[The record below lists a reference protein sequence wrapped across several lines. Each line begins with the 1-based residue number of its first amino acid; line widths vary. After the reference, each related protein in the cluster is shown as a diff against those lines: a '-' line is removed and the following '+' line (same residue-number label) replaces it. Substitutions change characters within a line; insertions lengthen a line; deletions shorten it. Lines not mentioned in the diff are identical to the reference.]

1 MTSNRP
7 FCRALSLLCVCLVL
21 LPALLSTPAAA
32 ASKKRIQSYHYPTNT
47 LIGEKLPYNQLSDEK
62 GNPAQIEIKDG
73 QYTLITYWAS
83 WCPDCQQEFEH
94 LPQMLPVLK
103 EYGNVQ
109 WYLVNRTDGADET
122 LASASS
128 YAKKYGMGLPSLYDT
143 QLKFRYTLGI
153 NFIPTTILL
162 NPQGEV
168 ELMIPRILK
177 SASEVRGLLDYAVN
191 SAANATADYVKK
203 NLMLS
208 DGTVKTAEASK
219 RTSSAAQSLLAEY
232 ASTAFDRELLNTQR
246 NWLAA
251 NQTTGDLGDDLR
263 FLKALS
269 AQKGYEVDAME
280 LEQQLIA
287 RYFPGNQLSGKVSLS
302 DLDPSAL
309 SATHSP
315 KLAEQALS
323 VIEKGFIG
331 SDFPLY
337 YNEYNADKNSYSGQT
352 VDMTQSLMTVYHLAQ
367 SGKVKKSTL
376 QWLKNAVE
384 GDGIRARYT
393 TDGKVVA
400 KYNYE
405 MPALYG
411 LTALIA
417 LETGEKSLFTQSL
430 LLMENSRTFSSSDKN
445 NGAFTTKNS
454 DKAFDQCIAL
464 LVYANM

>member
-94 LPQMLPVLK
+94 LPQMLPVHFTMLK
-103 EYGNVQ
+103 RVFELQGFTVDMLTTTHRAIVDEGLKYVHNDTC
-109 WYLVNRTDGADET
+109 YPALLVIG
-122 LASASS
+122 
-128 YAKKYGMGLPSLYDT
+128 
-143 QLKFRYTLGI
+143 QLLGI

-177 SASEVRGLLDYAVN
+177 SASEVRALLDYAVN
-191 SAANATADYVKK
+191 AAANATADYVKK

>member
-1 MTSNRP
+1 M
-7 FCRALSLLCVCLVL
+7 
-21 LPALLSTPAAA
+21 
-32 ASKKRIQSYHYPTNT
+32 
-47 LIGEKLPYNQLSDEK
+47 
-62 GNPAQIEIKDG
+62 
-73 QYTLITYWAS
+73 
-83 WCPDCQQEFEH
+83 
-94 LPQMLPVLK
+94 
-103 EYGNVQ
+103 
-109 WYLVNRTDGADET
+109 
-122 LASASS
+122 
-128 YAKKYGMGLPSLYDT
+128 
-143 QLKFRYTLGI
+143 
-153 NFIPTTILL
+153 
-162 NPQGEV
+162 
-168 ELMIPRILK
+168 
-177 SASEVRGLLDYAVN
+177 
-191 SAANATADYVKK
+191 
-203 NLMLS
+203 
-208 DGTVKTAEASK
+208 
-219 RTSSAAQSLLAEY
+219 EY

-287 RYFPGNQLSGKVSLS
+287 RYFPGNKLSGKVSLS

-309 SATHSP
+309 AATHSP

-417 LETGEKSLFTQSL
+417 LETGEKNLFTQSL